1 MKELLK
7 LNILIYIFEFFIII
21 NQIKSSEDII
31 NFDLSFPVA
40 FTLFNDNIIVF
51 STKGFFTF
59 NPNFENLYNYT
70 FPSEIVFDNFNNKQY
85 YPSFSQFPEEDN
97 GYVLCLFLNNVYI
110 FNSNGEFLNFTDA
123 NDTSILESD
132 KNFVLNAY
140 KRNNYEYYYS
150 IISFESENNGRLIL
164 FYYKINITNYNKEL
178 IYYNTLEYHNEII
191 NGLCTICCQKMI
203 TKDNDNYL
211 TCFYQIKK
219 DLYYIKIAKISF
231 EPDKN
236 FTYIESRTYLDL
248 NSEPNFYFAISV
260 NNEDNSKTYV
270 CYSQDSSNASCFY
283 FDIKIEN
290 FQTFIHLDIH
300 VEMIYFILI

>member
-1 MKELLK
+1 MLLTIK
-7 LNILIYIFEFFIII
+7 Y
-21 NQIKSSEDII
+21 IKSSEDII
-31 NFDLSFPVA
+31 NFDLTFPVA
-40 FTLFNDNIIVF
+40 FILLNDNIIVF

-97 GYVLCLFLNNVYI
+97 GYVLLNY
-110 FNSNGEFLNFTDA
+110 TDA
-123 NDTSILESD
+123 NDIPILDSN

-140 KRNNYEYYYS
+140 KRENYEYYYS

-164 FYYKINITNYNKEL
+164 FYYKINISNYNKEL

-211 TCFYQIKK
+211 TSFYQIKK
-219 DLYYIKIAKISF
+219 DLYYIKIAEISF

-248 NSEPNFYFAISV
+248 NSDPNFYFAISV

-270 CYSQDSSNASCFY
+270 CYSQDSSIASCFY
-283 FDIKIEN
+283 FDIN
-290 FQTFIHLDIH
+290 NR
-300 VEMIYFILI
+300 